1 MCVSMCEISSFI
13 GKEKKLCEIFGSTR
27 SVCVC
32 VCVWGL
38 GSIGRE
44 RMCEVLSLIQ
54 R

>member
-13 GKEKKLCEIFGSTR
+13 GKEKNSVKFWVQLE
-27 SVCVC
+27 VCVC